1 MNEYLKASVVVTLC
15 LISFMLMLYGAWLF
29 SNDLATLKEVLISV
43 SLPLIAA
50 ALIAFEMFLRNLP
63 SKGVRRDN

>member
-1 MNEYLKASVVVTLC
+1 MNNHIQASAIIGLC
-15 LISFMLMLYGAWLF
+15 LISFILMFYGAWLF
-29 SNDLATLKEVLISV
+29 SNDLATAKEVLISV

-63 SKGVRRDN
+63 RRKAK